1 MAKETIDIEKVVEW
15 AYRMQCVDRQIGGLD
30 SAPVEVSI
38 SGGLGEYVRL
48 GTRIDNSGA
57 ATRALGLRLPS
68 DATIIH
74 DAVLAL
80 GDVYLEWRARDVV
93 EVWDAR
99 LAIDKGMAIV
109 REGKTLAI
117 APAYEVGEE
126 TRPVPLEVVSVAVL
140 VILNGR
146 TGSRPEW
153 HPDWRPGSRAADGD
167 PDRREVMLARAT
179 YLAWRLALGRLAER
193 LAGVLSDFDVT
204 GPEAPEAPW
213 KARRPHVIEDVVAKL
228 PRASRRRD
236 DKRRRRA

>member
-1 MAKETIDIEKVVEW
+1 MAKETIDVEKVVEW
-15 AYRMQCVDRQIGGLD
+15 AYRIQCVDRQLGGPD
-30 SAPVEVSI
+30 NTPSVVSI

-48 GTRIDNSGA
+48 GTRVDNSGA
-57 ATRALGLRLPS
+57 ATRALGLRLPG
-68 DATIIH
+68 DATIVH
-74 DAVLAL
+74 DAVLSL

-99 LAIDKGMAIV
+99 LASEKGMAIV
-109 REGKTLAI
+109 PKGKYLAI

-126 TRPVPLEVVSVAVL
+126 TQPAPLEVISAAVL

-146 TGSRPEW
+146 TGSRPDW
-153 HPDWRPGSRAADGD
+153 YPDWRPGSRYTVE

-179 YLAWRLALGRLAER
+179 YLAWWLSLCRLAER
-193 LAGVLSDFDVT
+193 LSRSLSDFDVT

-213 KARRPHVIEDVVAKL
+213 KAHRPNIVEDLTTNL
-228 PRASRRRD
+228 PRVSRKGA

>member
-1 MAKETIDIEKVVEW
+1 MSTSV
-15 AYRMQCVDRQIGGLD
+15 RG
-30 SAPVEVSI
+30 SI
-38 SGGLGEYVRL
+38 
-48 GTRIDNSGA
+48 TPGA

-153 HPDWRPGSRAADGD
+153 RTRTGG
-167 PDRREVMLARAT
+167 
-179 YLAWRLALGRLAER
+179 LGR
-193 LAGVLSDFDVT
+193 GPPMVT
-204 GPEAPEAPW
+204 QID
-213 KARRPHVIEDVVAKL
+213 AR
-228 PRASRRRD
+228 
-236 DKRRRRA
+236 